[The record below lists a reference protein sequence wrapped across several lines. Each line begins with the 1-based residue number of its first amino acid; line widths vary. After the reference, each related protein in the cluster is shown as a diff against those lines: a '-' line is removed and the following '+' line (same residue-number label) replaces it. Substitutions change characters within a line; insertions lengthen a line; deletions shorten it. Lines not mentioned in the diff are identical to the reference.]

1 MDENRLKRMQA
12 LAKKV
17 DKIDEELEVLID
29 AQLFQ
34 MSQSGC
40 GEGIVT
46 QLKIASDHIKK
57 ALYSFALAEAEA
69 DAGEITDQMMANLER
84 LRNAA
89 EES

>member
-12 LAKKV
+12 IAKKV
-17 DKIDEELEVLID
+17 EKINEELDVFID

-34 MSQSGC
+34 MSQTGF
-40 GEGIVT
+40 GEGIVA

-69 DAGEITDQMMANLER
+69 DAGEITDQMMLDLQR
-84 LRNAA
+84 LKEAQ
-89 EES
+89 E

>member
-34 MSQSGC
+34 MS
-40 GEGIVT
+40 
-46 QLKIASDHIKK
+46 
-57 ALYSFALAEAEA
+57 
-69 DAGEITDQMMANLER
+69 
-84 LRNAA
+84 
-89 EES
+89 

>member
-17 DKIDEELEVLID
+17 EKIAEELDVLID

-34 MSQSGC
+34 MSQSGA
-40 GEGIVT
+40 GEGIVV
-46 QLKIASDHIKK
+46 QLKIADDNIKK

-69 DAGEITDQMMANLER
+69 ESSEIVDQMTLDINR
-84 LRNAA
+84 LREAQ
-89 EES
+89 S